1 MGGRPRV
8 VGLLAAVAV
17 VLFASQL
24 ATTPLCA
31 QMRIP
36 LFDGDSKPKVVKKKH
51 FRPTLPARNPLRVTA
66 GVSADAVAPPQAE
79 NSEVAATVGMSS
91 SASVTVAL
99 ADASGGGSTATA
111 SAASESSG
119 SSDSTDTQPSQSDA
133 SAPPQDAAAP
143 SNADTNAAPADD
155 ENAPAAAAGEAASD
169 TTSGITAEDA
179 EDDAAPAAETA
190 EAPQADEAP
199 PAPEAEQAAD
209 QTADEP
215 AAAPDKTEQTVEAP
229 ADEAPSAPAETAA
242 APAEDD
248 TPAPNADTDTSAAD
262 EVPVSPPDTEQPS
275 ESAAASPATETAKPV
290 KKPSYNASVVLEV
303 SPPPDAPPEAAG
315 DETPPADTK
324 LADAKE
330 TQTAAL
336 TPPNAPVPD
345 EITPPDEETPA
356 AAEAEPDSDAT
367 DSDKS
372 AGTPD
377 EDAAQPAAA
386 EDAKP
391 SGGNAEPATAE
402 PTSAEPTEAEPVVEQ
417 APAHPVVAAIRA
429 KLADPSSEK
438 GVSAAELKALEE
450 FYGTREGP
458 PLWITDAG
466 FSDKA
471 KALIAEISKADDWG
485 LDASDFAVPRADS
498 HPATEDDQAAAE
510 LKLDLAALKY
520 ARYAEG
526 GRRAPSS
533 YNPLFDERPPIRD
546 PKTVLAELAD
556 ASNPDAYLTSLQP
569 QHEQFKRLHQ
579 ALLKARERAKASGTK
594 ASNDRDVQL
603 IVMNMERWRWLPR
616 QLGALYVWNNVPE
629 YNTRV
634 VKNGKTI
641 YVEKVIVGQLKYA
654 TPLFSATMRNI
665 VFHPNWT
672 VPPTIVNEDLAPALQ
687 GGGGLFNSNT
697 AILTNHG
704 LSVSLKGQPVDPDSV
719 DWKNVNIRSYTFTQD
734 PGPDNVLGQ
743 LKFNFPNRHAI
754 YMHDT
759 VQPEL
764 FDQTV
769 RSLSHGCIR
778 VHDPDKFAAVLLGED
793 KGWSIGQVKSLLAKS
808 ETSVISL
815 NRHVPVHLTYFTAVV
830 DENGT
835 VNKLGDIY
843 GIDNSMAKKMFDNP
857 ARFPVPASPDVEAG
871 NRGQD
876 RSRQASGGLDNFI
889 SGLFGN

>member
-17 VLFASQL
+17 ALFANQL
-24 ATTPLCA
+24 ATAPLCA

-36 LFDGDSKPKVVKKKH
+36 LFGGDSKPNVVKKKH
-51 FRPTLPARNPLRVTA
+51 YQPTLPARNPLRVTA
-66 GVSADAVAPPQAE
+66 GVSVDAVAPPQAE
-79 NSEVAATVGMSS
+79 NSEVSAAVGMSS
-91 SASVTVAL
+91 SASVT
-99 ADASGGGSTATA
+99 ATA
-111 SAASESSG
+111 STAPESSG
-119 SSDSTDTQPSQSDA
+119 SSDSSDTQPSQSDA
-133 SAPPQDAAAP
+133 SAPLQDAAAP
-143 SNADTNAAPADD
+143 
-155 ENAPAAAAGEAASD
+155 
-169 TTSGITAEDA
+169 
-179 EDDAAPAAETA
+179 
-190 EAPQADEAP
+190 
-199 PAPEAEQAAD
+199 APEAERAAD

-215 AAAPDKTEQTVEAP
+215 AAAPDKKKQSVEAP

-248 TPAPNADTDTSAAD
+248 AAAPNADKDASAAD
-262 EVPVSPPDTEQPS
+262 EVPISPPDGEQAT
-275 ESAAASPATETAKPV
+275 ESAAASPATDITEPV

-303 SPPPDAPPEAAG
+303 SPPPDAPPQAAS
-315 DETPPADTK
+315 DETPPADTR

-345 EITPPDEETPA
+345 KFTPPDE
-356 AAEAEPDSDAT
+356 
-367 DSDKS
+367 DKS

-377 EDAAQPAAA
+377 EDAARPAAA

-471 KALIAEISKADDWG
+471 KALIAEIGKADDWG
-485 LDASDFAVPRADS
+485 LDSSDFAVPRADS
-498 HPATEDDQAAAE
+498 HPATEDDQAEAE
-510 LKLDLAALKY
+510 LKLDLGALKY

-526 GRRAPSS
+526 GRRSPSS
-533 YNPLFDERPPIRD
+533 YNPLFDQRPPVRD
-546 PKTVLAELAD
+546 PKTVLSGLAA
-556 ASNPDAYLTSLQP
+556 ASNPDAYLISLQP

-594 ASNDRDVQL
+594 PDNDGDVQL

-634 VKNGKTI
+634 IKNGKTI

-654 TPLFSATMRNI
+654 TPLFSARMRNI

-697 AILTNHG
+697 AILSNHG

-719 DWKNVNIRSYTFTQD
+719 DWKNVNVRSYTFTQD

-793 KGWSIGQVKSLLAKS
+793 KGWSIGQVRSLLAKS
-808 ETSVISL
+808 ETSVITL
-815 NRHVPVHLTYFTAVV
+815 NRHMPVHLTYFTAVV
-830 DENGT
+830 DEHGT

-857 ARFPVPASPDVEAG
+857 ARFPIPASPDVEASS
-871 NRGQD
+871 RGQST
-876 RSRQASGGLDNFI
+876 SRQAAGGLDNFI